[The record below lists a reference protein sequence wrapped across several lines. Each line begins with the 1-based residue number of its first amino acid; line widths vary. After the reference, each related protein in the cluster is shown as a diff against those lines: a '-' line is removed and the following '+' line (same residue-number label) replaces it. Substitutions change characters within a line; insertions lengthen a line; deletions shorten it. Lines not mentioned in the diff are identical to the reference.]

1 MGKTP
6 TTAHGML
13 VKLLTMCIMN
23 RGVTVH
29 LINSGSDLMT
39 VHVSRPLQPGAMSNS
54 PDEQLMMSNSSLT
67 AGGLNFLLLGEC

>member
-6 TTAHGML
+6 TTAHGMR
-13 VKLLTMCIMN
+13 VKLLKMCVMN

-39 VHVSRPLQPGAMSNS
+39 VHLSRPLQPGAMSNS
-54 PDEQLMMSNSSLT
+54 SLT
-67 AGGLNFLLLGEC
+67 AGGRNFLLLGEF